1 MAVQIQP
8 KKTIILFRAIYY
20 FEITILSGGDHS
32 YIGIGLSSS
41 NSNLNC
47 LPGWKH
53 NTYGYHGDDG
63 RLFEHTFSGRGRSY
77 GPTFTTN
84 DTIGNYWG
92 CYRD

>member
-1 MAVQIQP
+1 M
-8 KKTIILFRAIYY
+8 K
-20 FEITILSGGDHS
+20 ILSGGDHS

-63 RLFEHTFSGRGRSY
+63 RLFDYTFNGQGRSF
-77 GPTFTTN
+77 GPTFTTS
-84 DTIGNYWG
+84 DTIGNNFD
-92 CYRD
+92 YRDS

>member
-20 FEITILSGGDHS
+20 FEIKILSGGDHS